1 MRKIDFAPKS
11 ASWVLATI
19 CLAGGTAGAIDLSY
33 ATAKTVSGGGLATR
47 PWLGVAGALFG
58 RDVIDQVG
66 TPMALVGV
74 TLHFLITI
82 GAAAIFY
89 AVAVR
94 QRLLVRYAWIAGLA
108 FGVLFFLAMNYVILP
123 LSVIGQPI
131 YNGAETI
138 AYAIA
143 GHVIMIGLP
152 IALITAWRLKR
163 LDRII

>member
-11 ASWVLATI
+11 TGWVLATI
-19 CLAGGTAGAIDLSY
+19 CLAGGTAGAIDLFY
-33 ATAKTVSGGGLATR
+33 ATARTVSGGGLATR
-47 PWLGVAGALFG
+47 PWMGVAAALFG
-58 RDVIDQVG
+58 RAIVARIG

-74 TLHFLITI
+74 ALHFLITI

-89 AVAVR
+89 AVAAR
-94 QRLLVRYAWIAGLA
+94 QRLLVRYALVAGLG

-138 AYAIA
+138 AYAIV
-143 GHVIMIGLP
+143 GHVFMIGLP

-163 LDRII
+163 LDRAV